1 MGMAHGIAVLWLL
14 VASASADPLP
24 PDEQQDCL
32 AAWNKY
38 RTQAGMGATT
48 LCSETPQSWANY
60 QAYYDNT
67 YGFHAYCLN
76 QGWNE
81 CYKANCGTVGVSCL
95 YPWHQTPGQCEAY
108 GSGQPAFSWD
118 SAVKSFYSE
127 GPGGGHYD
135 VLVSDTLGCI
145 ACGKWVSAQQT
156 YYTFNTCC
164 AGAEL
169 QANQTAAPPSPPAVT
184 QLLAV

>member
-1 MGMAHGIAVLWLL
+1 MG
-14 VASASADPLP
+14 
-24 PDEQQDCL
+24 
-32 AAWNKY
+32 Y

-76 QGWNE
+76 QGWTE

-95 YPWHQTPGQCEAY
+95 YPWHHNPGQCEAY

-127 GPGGGHYD
+127 
-135 VLVSDTLGCI
+135 
-145 ACGKWVSAQQT
+145 AQVVGT
-156 YYTFNTCC
+156 TTCSC
-164 AGAEL
+164 PTRSVA
-169 QANQTAAPPSPPAVT
+169 
-184 QLLAV
+184 LLAASG